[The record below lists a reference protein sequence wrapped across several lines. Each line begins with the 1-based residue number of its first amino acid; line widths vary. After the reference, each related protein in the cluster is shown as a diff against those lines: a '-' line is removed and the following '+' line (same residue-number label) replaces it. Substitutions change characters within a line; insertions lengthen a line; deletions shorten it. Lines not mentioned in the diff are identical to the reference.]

1 MRVSDPRAHAGTSP
15 DDRNSMPQGDYTLI
29 IILLALGVMMWW
41 TSRRARARQKEA
53 ARFRDL
59 LAPGQEVMTG
69 SGFFGTVTAVDGDRI
84 TLTSEG
90 SSSVWLRQAIAKV
103 VEPETEASDGP
114 ALEHAD
120 DAASDPTPDDRDQPH
135 S

>member
-1 MRVSDPRAHAGTSP
+1 
-15 DDRNSMPQGDYTLI
+15 MPEGDYTLI
-29 IILLALGVMMWW
+29 LILLALGVMMWW

-69 SGFFGTVTAVDGDRI
+69 SGFFGTVAAVDGDRI

-90 SSSVWLRQAIAKV
+90 GRTVWLRQAIAKV
-103 VEPETEASDGP
+103 VEPEVEATDEN
-114 ALEHAD
+114 ALERAD
-120 DAASDPTPDDRDQPH
+120 DPSSDSTPDDRDQPH

>member
-1 MRVSDPRAHAGTSP
+1 
-15 DDRNSMPQGDYTLI
+15 MPEDYTLI
-29 IILLALGVMMWW
+29 LILLALGVMMWW
-41 TSRRARARQKEA
+41 SGRRARARQKEA

-69 SGFFGTVTAVDGDRI
+69 SGFFGTVSAVDGDRI

-90 SSSVWLRQAIAKV
+90 TRTVWLRQAIAKV
-103 VEPETEASDGP
+103 VEAEAEAEAEASERS
-114 ALEHAD
+114 ALEDAD
-120 DAASDPTPDDRDQPH
+120 DATSHTTPDDRDQPH